1 MDQFSLPKK
10 LKSPLDRIEGDTV
23 FLDFEGCFPKKLI
36 LVDGCQ
42 RKQGEYRIVKSVS
55 GRFQLN
61 K

>member
-1 MDQFSLPKK
+1 LNGFNKK
-10 LKSPLDRIEGDTV
+10 SDLKSPLDRIEGDV
-23 FLDFEGCFPKKLI
+23 IFLDFEGSFPKKLI
-36 LVDGCQ
+36 IVDRCQ